1 MKLSGMK
8 VDSKILLLAK
18 IADNTALNV
27 YAKTKDAQ
35 HGRNYPRSI
44 VKAMT
49 ETNNELKKP
58 KEFENGQDFLKA
70 WRNITNGTR

>member
-1 MKLSGMK
+1 MK

-18 IADNTALNV
+18 IADNTALSV

-49 ETNNELKKP
+49 EMNNELKKP
-58 KEFENGQDFLKA
+58 KEFESGQDFLNA
-70 WRNITNGTR
+70 WRNITHGSR